1 MATIDNLEIQIQ
13 SDSSSAVSSINEL
26 ASSLAKIK
34 NAVKGGIGL
43 KSVSNQISE
52 LDSSLQGI
60 DSGSVSKIDR
70 LAESLSKLSSLK
82 ISSSI

>member
-1 MATIDNLEIQIQ
+1 MSTIDNLEIQIQ

-43 KSVSNQISE
+43 KKRIQS
-52 LDSSLQGI
+52 D
-60 DSGSVSKIDR
+60 KR
-70 LAESLSKLSSLK
+70 T
-82 ISSSI
+82 

>member
-26 ASSLAKIK
+26 ASSLNRIK

-43 KSVSNQISE
+43 KSVSNQINE
-52 LDSSLQGI
+52 LDSSLKSI
-60 DSGSVSKIDR
+60 VSVFRKDFIIYR
-70 LAESLSKLSSLK
+70 NTVEKY
-82 ISSSI
+82 